1 MILEILGMTLL
12 ISLIIFGLVSLDQK
26 KKSQT
31 IKSNVLSTL
40 ESIGT
45 IEHKGKHLLFKKEN
59 QTYEVLF
66 YYVPLNSDLTIN
78 SRSIWE
84 IRDASK
90 SRLIDQT
97 YYLSSQYQKIVIV
110 YPTSIAIKRYINEN
124 ELEFVKYNKPFYDM
138 YVMRHFELDEW
149 IKEVLA

>member
-1 MILEILGMTLL
+1 MILEILGITLL
-12 ISLIIFGLVSLDQK
+12 ISLIIFGLVSIDQK
-26 KKSQT
+26 KKSET

-45 IEHKGKHLLFKKEN
+45 IEHKGKHLLFKKDD
-59 QTYEVLF
+59 QTFEVLF

-97 YYLSSQYQKIVIV
+97 YYLSSQYQK
-110 YPTSIAIKRYINEN
+110 
-124 ELEFVKYNKPFYDM
+124 
-138 YVMRHFELDEW
+138 W
-149 IKEVLA
+149 

>member
-1 MILEILGMTLL
+1 MILEILGITLL
-12 ISLIIFGLVSLDQK
+12 ISLIIFGLVSIDQK
-26 KKSQT
+26 KKSET

-97 YYLSSQYQKIVIV
+97 YYLSSQYQKMVIV

-124 ELEFVKYNKPFYDM
+124 ELEFVKFNKPFYDM
-138 YVMRHFELDEW
+138 YVIRHFELDEW
-149 IKEVLA
+149 IKEVLV